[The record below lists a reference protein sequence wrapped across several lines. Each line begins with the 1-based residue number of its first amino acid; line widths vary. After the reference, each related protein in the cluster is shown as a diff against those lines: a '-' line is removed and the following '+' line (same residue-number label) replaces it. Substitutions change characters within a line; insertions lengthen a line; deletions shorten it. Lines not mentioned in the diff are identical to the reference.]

1 MICTFHIVETVTA
14 DHCKNGGTLNPCQH
28 GGSHV
33 DYDEN
38 GDRICMCMPG
48 YSGDLC
54 ESPGKTIKAFNR
66 FFDQYVNK
74 KNLNTYLIHIIN
86 FVILK

>member
-1 MICTFHIVETVTA
+1 MIIVILNYQSYILQYVICTSHIVETVTA

-48 YSGDLC
+48 YSGALC
-54 ESPGKTIKAFNR
+54 ETPGKIIKSFDR
-66 FFDQYVNK
+66 FLGFK
-74 KNLNTYLIHIIN
+74 
-86 FVILK
+86 F